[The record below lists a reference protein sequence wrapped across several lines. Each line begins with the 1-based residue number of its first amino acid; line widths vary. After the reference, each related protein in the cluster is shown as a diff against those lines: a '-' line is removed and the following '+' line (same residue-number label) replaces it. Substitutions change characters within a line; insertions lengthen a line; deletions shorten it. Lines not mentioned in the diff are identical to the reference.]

1 MIGFCIVCPRLA
13 SLRREILTGFF
24 GEVTSEI
31 SITRASSDLQCGANI
46 PIGLYIRRRD
56 SRRTKKANRSDA
68 RRAEPERS
76 GSRSDRRVYDLPQ
89 IGPVVTDMEGID
101 AVIVEQS

>member
-1 MIGFCIVCPRLA
+1 LA
-13 SLRREILTGFF
+13 SLRREILTGFL
-24 GEVTSEI
+24 GEITAEI

-46 PIGLYIRRRD
+46 PIGLYLRR
-56 SRRTKKANRSDA
+56 RRTKKANRSDA